1 MSLYKMGGDM
11 MEDDWE
17 FASSS
22 NPNRTLVLVGRT
34 GNGKS
39 ATGNSILGKKAF
51 KSKAS
56 SRGVTSTSESQ
67 RVVQED
73 GQIVNVIDT
82 PGLFDLSTAA
92 EFIGKEIVRCITLAE
107 GGIHAVLLV
116 FTVRGRPTDEEQSV
130 LYHLQTLFGSKISDY
145 MIIVFT
151 GGDDLDDN
159 DETLED
165 YLGQECPEF
174 LKEILELCDNRMV
187 LFDNKTTNKRK
198 KAEQAQK
205 LLSLVDSVARKNNG
219 KPFTDELFH
228 ELQVNFASVYF
239 FNLSSEDRMLNMI
252 VFSQEEA
259 IKLRDQ
265 KKEVESLKGYSKSE
279 ISEFKK
285 QIEISYDR
293 QLSRITEMVE
303 TKLKET
309 AKRLEKQLGEE
320 QAARLEAEERANEVQ
335 KRSSDEIKKLRENL
349 ERAEKETKELQK
361 KLGKCI
367 NL

>member
-56 SRGVTSTSESQ
+56 SRGVTSTSELR

-73 GQIVNVIDT
+73 GQIINVIDT

-151 GGDDLDDN
+151 GGDDLEDN

-198 KAEQAQK
+198 KAEQVQK
-205 LLSLVDSVARKNNG
+205 LLSLVDAVARKNNG

-228 ELQVNFASVYF
+228 ELQ
-239 FNLSSEDRMLNMI
+239 
-252 VFSQEEA
+252 
-259 IKLRDQ
+259 
-265 KKEVESLKGYSKSE
+265 
-279 ISEFKK
+279 
-285 QIEISYDR
+285 
-293 QLSRITEMVE
+293 VE

>member
-1 MSLYKMGGDM
+1 MSLLEMGGDM

-17 FASSS
+17 LTSSS

-39 ATGNSILGKKAF
+39 ATGNSIVGKKVF
-51 KSKAS
+51 RSRAS
-56 SRGVTSTSESQ
+56 SLGVTSTCESQ

-73 GQIVNVIDT
+73 GQIINVVDT
-82 PGLFDLSTAA
+82 PGLFDLSTSAD
-92 EFIGKEIVRCITLAE
+92 FIGKEIVRCINLAE
-107 GGIHAVLLV
+107 DGIHAVLLV
-116 FTVRGRPTDEEQSV
+116 FSVRARLTEEEQST
-130 LYHLQTLFGSKISDY
+130 LYFLQTLFGSKIADY

-151 GGDDLDDN
+151 GGDELEEN
-159 DETLED
+159 EETLEE
-165 YLGQECPEF
+165 YLALGYPEF
-174 LKEILELCDNRMV
+174 LKEILELCDNRLV
-187 LFDNKTTNKRK
+187 LFDNKTSDKVK
-198 KAEQAQK
+198 KAEQVQK
-205 LLSLVDSVARKNNG
+205 LLSLVDSVVTRNNG

-228 ELQVNFASVYF
+228 ELQ
-239 FNLSSEDRMLNMI
+239 
-252 VFSQEEA
+252 EEA

-265 KKEVESLKGYSKSE
+265 RKEVESLKGYSQNE
-279 ISEFKK
+279 ISLFKK
-285 QIEISYDR
+285 QIDMSYDQ

-303 TKLKET
+303 TKLRET
-309 AKRLEKQLGEE
+309 ARRLEQQLGEE
-320 QAARLEAEERANEVQ
+320 QAARLEAEKRASEVQ

>member
-1 MSLYKMGGDM
+1 MSLLKMGGDL

-22 NPNRTLVLVGRT
+22 NPTRTLVLVGRT

-51 KSKAS
+51 R
-56 SRGVTSTSESQ
+56 SRVSTLGVTTTCESH
-67 RVVQED
+67 RVEQED
-73 GQIVNVIDT
+73 GQVINVVDT
-82 PGLFDLSTAA
+82 PGLFDVSMAA
-92 EFIGKEIVRCITLAE
+92 AFICKEIVRCMTLAE
-107 GGIHAVLLV
+107 DGIHAVLLV
-116 FTVRGRPTDEEQSV
+116 FSVRGRLSEEEKSA
-130 LYHLQTLFGSKISDY
+130 LYHLQTLFGSKIADY

-151 GGDDLDDN
+151 GGDELEEN
-159 DETLED
+159 EETLEE
-165 YLGQECPEF
+165 YLAQACPEF
-174 LKEILELCDNRMV
+174 LKEMLELCDNRMV
-187 LFDNKTTNKRK
+187 LFDNKTKDKRK
-198 KAEQAQK
+198 KAAQVQK
-205 LLSLVDSVARKNNG
+205 LLSHVDSISRKNNG

-228 ELQVNFASVYF
+228 ELQ
-239 FNLSSEDRMLNMI
+239 
-252 VFSQEEA
+252 EEA
-259 IKLRDQ
+259 MKLRDQ
-265 KKEVESLKGYSKSE
+265 KKEVESLKGYSKDE

-303 TKLKET
+303 TKLRET

-320 QAARLEAEERANEVQ
+320 QAARLEAEKRANEAQ

-349 ERAEKETKELQK
+349 EKAEKETKELQK

>member
-1 MSLYKMGGDM
+1 MSLLKMGGDL

-22 NPNRTLVLVGRT
+22 NPTRTLVLVGRT

-51 KSKAS
+51 R
-56 SRGVTSTSESQ
+56 SRVSTLGVTTTCESH
-67 RVVQED
+67 RVEQED
-73 GQIVNVIDT
+73 GQVINVVDT
-82 PGLFDLSTAA
+82 PGLFDVSMAA
-92 EFIGKEIVRCITLAE
+92 AFICKEIVRCMTLAE
-107 GGIHAVLLV
+107 DGIHAVLLV
-116 FTVRGRPTDEEQSV
+116 FSVRGRLSEEEKSA
-130 LYHLQTLFGSKISDY
+130 LYHLQTLFGSKIADY

-151 GGDDLDDN
+151 GGDELEEN
-159 DETLED
+159 EETLEE
-165 YLGQECPEF
+165 YLAQACPEF
-174 LKEILELCDNRMV
+174 LKVCEMLELCDNRMV
-187 LFDNKTTNKRK
+187 LFDNKTKDKRK
-198 KAEQAQK
+198 KAAQVQK
-205 LLSLVDSVARKNNG
+205 LLSHVDSISRKNNG

-228 ELQVNFASVYF
+228 EL
-239 FNLSSEDRMLNMI
+239 
-252 VFSQEEA
+252 QEEA

-265 KKEVESLKGYSKSE
+265 KKEVESLKGYSKDE

-285 QIEISYDR
+285 QIDISYDR
-293 QLSRITEMVE
+293 QLDRITEMVE
-303 TKLKET
+303 TKLRET

-320 QAARLEAEERANEVQ
+320 QAARLEAEKRANEAQ

-349 ERAEKETKELQK
+349 EKAEKETKELQK

>member
-1 MSLYKMGGDM
+1 MFNSSLQAKITYMSLYKMGGDM

-39 ATGNSILGKKAF
+39 ATGNSILGKKTF

-56 SRGVTSTSESQ
+56 SRGVTSTSELR

-73 GQIVNVIDT
+73 GQIINVIDT

-151 GGDDLDDN
+151 GGDDLEDN

-187 LFDNKTTNKRK
+187 LFDNKTANKRK
-198 KAEQAQK
+198 KAEQVQK

-228 ELQVNFASVYF
+228 ELQ
-239 FNLSSEDRMLNMI
+239 
-252 VFSQEEA
+252 EEA

-279 ISEFKK
+279 IFEFKK

>member
-1 MSLYKMGGDM
+1 MFNSSLQAKITYMSLYKVGGDM

-39 ATGNSILGKKAF
+39 ATGNSILGKKTF

-56 SRGVTSTSESQ
+56 SRGVTSTSELR
-67 RVVQED
+67 RVIQED
-73 GQIVNVIDT
+73 GQIINVIDT

-92 EFIGKEIVRCITLAE
+92 EFIGKEIIVRCITLAE

-151 GGDDLDDN
+151 GGDDLEDN

-198 KAEQAQK
+198 KAEQVQK

-228 ELQVNFASVYF
+228 EL
-239 FNLSSEDRMLNMI
+239 
-252 VFSQEEA
+252 QEEA

-349 ERAEKETKELQK
+349 ERAERETKELQR